1 MVLNNVTSVF
11 FVHSVKGHDVAA
23 NLLLKTAGPQ
33 IVNVS
38 DAKGRWV
45 KLLVL
50 HRNIFM
56 F

>member
-1 MVLNNVTSVF
+1 MNRRCNQCVF
-11 FVHSVKGHDVAA
+11 SVHSVKGHVVAA

-45 KLLVL
+45 KVEV
-50 HRNIFM
+50 FG
-56 F
+56 FFF

>member
-1 MVLNNVTSVF
+1 MCV

-45 KLLVL
+45 KLKALGFL
-50 HRNIFM
+50 CLN
-56 F
+56 